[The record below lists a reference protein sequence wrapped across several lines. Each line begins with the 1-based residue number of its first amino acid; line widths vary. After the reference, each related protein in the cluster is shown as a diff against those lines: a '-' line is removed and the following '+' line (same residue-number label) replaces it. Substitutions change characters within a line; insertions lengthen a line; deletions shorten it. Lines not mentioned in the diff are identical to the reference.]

1 MENSTPKF
9 ITECIDRE
17 VKARLAWHPTQGLIA
32 RIMRNADVSPA
43 DLGRGGG
50 YRKIITGLSCTH
62 TMKVYLDQ
70 EYRVLIHWK
79 WARGIEVPTE
89 EEWKKAIKDKRI
101 THNRLPWLLECAWCK
116 EEGHSKTGEVKK
128 EQPWPKGN
136 RRHLFFF
143 CNHPVLTEFRTV
155 MGRML
160 EAKLVQ
166 MFLFLSEART
176 GQGGLHLLNAV
187 EGTLLQLSSEEVGRL
202 EKWPKGEQKNYMTI
216 TEWCEYLGVANV
228 VEGVN
233 KGARVMSHVFG
244 FETGKG
250 DGEVEDRH
258 AGSVDAMYLGV
269 VPKRLHESIGRC
281 FRRCLAMEE
290 RLGRHR
296 GW

>member
-1 MENSTPKF
+1 M
-9 ITECIDRE
+9 
-17 VKARLAWHPTQGLIA
+17 
-32 RIMRNADVSPA
+32 
-43 DLGRGGG
+43 
-50 YRKIITGLSCTH
+50 
-62 TMKVYLDQ
+62 
-70 EYRVLIHWK
+70 
-79 WARGIEVPTE
+79 
-89 EEWKKAIKDKRI
+89 
-101 THNRLPWLLECAWCK
+101 
-116 EEGHSKTGEVKK
+116 
-128 EQPWPKGN
+128 
-136 RRHLFFF
+136 
-143 CNHPVLTEFRTV
+143 LTEFRTV

-187 EGTLLQLSSEEVGRL
+187 EGTLLQLSSEKVGRL

-258 AGSVDAMYLGV
+258 ADSVDAMYLGV

-281 FRRCLAMEE
+281 LRGV
-290 RLGRHR
+290 LGYGRTSGEAQRMVAHAEQL
-296 GW
+296 